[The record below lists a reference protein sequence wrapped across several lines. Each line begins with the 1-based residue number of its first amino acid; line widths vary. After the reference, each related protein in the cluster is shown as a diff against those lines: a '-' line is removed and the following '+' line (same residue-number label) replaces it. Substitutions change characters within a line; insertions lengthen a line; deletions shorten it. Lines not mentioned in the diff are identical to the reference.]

1 MKSIITQEDPP
12 FSKGE
17 KAVVVS
23 CDMITAYGRGADAC
37 WNGIMSG
44 SSAIAKFDR
53 FSTAAFQTD
62 SAAIVSGLT
71 YLRKDSLVLQM
82 LKLLFGKPAVSIPE
96 DSRLILATTKGEI
109 DILEKDLLEGTGDA
123 AGCNLNHLL
132 RKVSLLAGVKD
143 SGMVV
148 SAACASGTAAI
159 ARAAAGIR
167 QGSFDSVLAVACDS
181 VTEFVFAGF
190 SSLMALD
197 KLPARP
203 FDKDRSGLS
212 LGEAAAYALIMSGSR
227 AKKEKRKILGEVM
240 GWGLSDDANHMTGP
254 SRTGDGLS
262 LAITKAMKTADIDE
276 KDIGFI
282 SAHGTG
288 TVYNDAME
296 IKSFNSICNM
306 KKRPVYSIK
315 GGLGHTMGAAGLV
328 ETIMAL
334 RALKEK
340 TVPPTVNLEHA
351 GDDAKGWVSRR
362 KRSIGENRKGLVTN
376 AGFSGIN
383 GALVLGG

>member
-1 MKSIITQEDPP
+1 MKSIITKGH
-12 FSKGE
+12 SHVSIGE

-23 CDMITAYGRGADAC
+23 CDMITAYGHGADAC
-37 WNGIMSG
+37 WNGILSG
-44 SSAIAKFDR
+44 ISAIAKFDR
-53 FSTAAFQTD
+53 FNTSAFQSD
-62 SAAIVSGLT
+62 FAAIVRGLT
-71 YLRKDSLVLQM
+71 YLRKDSLVMQM
-82 LKLLFGKPAVSIPE
+82 LKLLFDKSSVSIPA

-109 DILEKDLLEGTGDA
+109 DILEKNLLVGTGDA
-123 AGCNLNHLL
+123 AGCKLNHLL
-132 RKVSLLAGVKD
+132 RKVALLTGVKN

-148 SAACASGTAAI
+148 SAACASGSAAI

-167 QGSFDSVLAVACDS
+167 QGFFDSVLVAACDS

-203 FDKDRSGLS
+203 FDKDRNGLS
-212 LGEAAAYALIMSGSR
+212 LGEAAAYALIMSESR
-227 AKKEKRKILGEVM
+227 AKKEKRRILGEIS

-276 KDIGFI
+276 NNIGFI

-296 IKSFNSICNM
+296 IKSFNSIFNM
-306 KKRPVYSIK
+306 KKKPVYSIK

-328 ETIMAL
+328 ETIIAL

-340 TVPPTVNLEHA
+340 TVPPTVNLKNA
-351 GDDAKGWVSRR
+351 GDDANGWASRR
-362 KRSIGENRKGLVTN
+362 KRSIGSNKKALLTN

-383 GALVLGG
+383 AALVLAP